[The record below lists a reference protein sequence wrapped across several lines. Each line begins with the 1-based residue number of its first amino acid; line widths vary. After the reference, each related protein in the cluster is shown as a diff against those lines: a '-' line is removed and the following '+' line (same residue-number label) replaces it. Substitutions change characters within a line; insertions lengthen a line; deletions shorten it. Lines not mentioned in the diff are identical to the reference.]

1 MRNKGLLL
9 VFSGLLALASCG
21 DGGQKKAEVETPLVE
36 EVKPEVRDT
45 FPSDKWMEENKQ
57 KEGVVEADGIQY
69 KVLQEG
75 TGAKPNRRKRVKI
88 NFELKTYEGK
98 LVESHM
104 GKDVVDVAVQNLIPG
119 MQNAL
124 VMMPEG
130 STWEVYVPWKLVEQ
144 GKEKE
149 KIKPFSV
156 LIYKI
161 HVISIKKKI
170 TNN

>member
-1 MRNKGLLL
+1 MKNKGFIV

-21 DGGQKKAEVETPLVE
+21 GGAQKKAEVETPPVE

-75 TGAKPNRRKRVKI
+75 TGVKPNRRKRVKI
-88 NFELKTYEGK
+88 NFELRTYEGK

-104 GKDVVDVAVQNLIPG
+104 GKDVVDLFVSNLIPG
-119 MQNAL
+119 LQNAL

-130 STWEVYVPWKLVEQ
+130 STWEVYVPWRLGYGEEGAKNIPPHSALIF
-144 GKEKE
+144 
-149 KIKPFSV
+149 KIK
-156 LIYKI
+156 LIEVAK
-161 HVISIKKKI
+161 
-170 TNN
+170 

>member
-1 MRNKGLLL
+1 MRNKGLLV

-21 DGGQKKAEVETPLVE
+21 DGGQKKAEVENPPVE

-75 TGAKPNRRKRVKI
+75 TGAKPNRRKRVKM
-88 NFELKTYEGK
+88 NFELRTNEGK

-104 GKDVVDVAVQNLIPG
+104 GKDVVEVAVQNLIPG

-130 STWEVYVPWKLVEQ
+130 STWEVYVPWRLGYGEEGAKNIPPHSALIF
-144 GKEKE
+144 
-149 KIKPFSV
+149 KIK
-156 LIYKI
+156 LIEVVK
-161 HVISIKKKI
+161 
-170 TNN
+170 

>member
-1 MRNKGLLL
+1 MRNKGLFI

-21 DGGQKKAEVETPLVE
+21 GGAQKKAEVETPPVE

-75 TGAKPNRRKRVKI
+75 TGVKPNRRKRVKI
-88 NFELKTYEGK
+88 NFELRTYEGK

-104 GKDVVDVAVQNLIPG
+104 GKDVVDLFVSNLIPG

-130 STWEVYVPWKLVEQ
+130 STWEVYVPWRLGYGEEGAKNIPPHSALIF
-144 GKEKE
+144 
-149 KIKPFSV
+149 KIK
-156 LIYKI
+156 LIEVAK
-161 HVISIKKKI
+161 
-170 TNN
+170 

>member
-1 MRNKGLLL
+1 MKNKGFIV

-21 DGGQKKAEVETPLVE
+21 GGAQKKAEVETPPVE

-75 TGAKPNRRKRVKI
+75 TGVKPNRRKRVKI
-88 NFELKTYEGK
+88 NFELRTYEGK

-104 GKDVVDVAVQNLIPG
+104 GKDVVDLFVSNLIPG

-130 STWEVYVPWKLVEQ
+130 STWEVYVPWRLGYGEEGAKNIPPHSALIF
-144 GKEKE
+144 
-149 KIKPFSV
+149 KIK
-156 LIYKI
+156 LIEVAK
-161 HVISIKKKI
+161 
-170 TNN
+170 

>member
-21 DGGQKKAEVETPLVE
+21 DGGQKKAEVETPPVE

-130 STWEVYVPWKLVEQ
+130 STWEVYVPWRLGYGEEGAKNIPPHSALIF
-144 GKEKE
+144 
-149 KIKPFSV
+149 KIKLLEV
-156 LIYKI
+156 AK
-161 HVISIKKKI
+161 
-170 TNN
+170 